1 MTISTASRTT
11 IVPIDR
17 AYDHPDELL
26 RLVQASGPYWNQS
39 RYIPNGAKLG
49 PGHPLVAPD
58 GPPGF
63 PATAVFRADWFRR
76 TDSTPDGRRLAFHE
90 PFLTAARVVH
100 GGEHVVPFLVH
111 VNLNAPGP
119 SSDAGHLDVPAFRG
133 LDLRTAPGWLL
144 LGLARAGLA
153 GRWRLR
159 VATAIS
165 WLYRGE
171 GGGFTCWPD
180 GPQGHAGD
188 DHRPLEPGRGARRR
202 HGAPSR
208 RVGRSARHPRRCGHA
223 AVVDHG
229 RRGPLGRRRR
239 GPADVVRARRCPRER
254 LVEGRGLHIGARART
269 CTSTDAIRSRSST
282 RPSCSPPRFAA
293 AVATSRRAWRS
304 TTFVSPTRWR
314 GRSPRHGRSS
324 VTRRVPQ

>member
-90 PFLTAARVVH
+90 PFLAAARVVH

-144 LGLARAGLA
+144 LGLARTGLA

-180 GPQGHAGD
+180 GPQGTPETITDLWNRAVVLDADTVH
-188 DHRPLEPGRGARRR
+188 HRVE
-202 HGAPSR
+202 S
-208 RVGRSARHPRRCGHA
+208 VGRPGTPAA
-223 AVVDHG
+223 AVTRQSSIAVAEDRWVVDG
-229 RRGPLGRRRR
+229 A

-254 LVEGRGLHIGARART
+254 LVEGRGVHIGARARRVPRRT
-269 CTSTDAIRSRSST
+269 RSAHGRA
-282 RPSCSPPRFAA
+282 RGRAARRRGSPPRWRPPGGRGG
-293 AVATSRRAWRS
+293 RRRS
-304 TTFVSPTRWR
+304 FRR
-314 GRSPRHGRSS
+314 RGGDGRSRVRPLVGREE
-324 VTRRVPQ
+324 VPQ